1 MVVNEFLDDY
11 FFAMF
16 TQFDR
21 SHNVSSIGLN
31 SNLPYKLSIHIAQAN
46 IEGTKQKK
54 INQNTTEREGVKK
67 TNNLKSKYS

>member
-31 SNLPYKLSIHIAQAN
+31 SNLPDKLSIHIAQAN
-46 IEGTKQKK
+46 IEGTK
-54 INQNTTEREGVKK
+54 
-67 TNNLKSKYS
+67 